1 MGAGQLTKVQRLPI
15 SMDEAWA
22 FFSSPRNL
30 KHITPPEMRFEIL
43 SNSGS
48 EVMYAGQIIT
58 YHVRPL
64 LGIKMFWMT
73 EITHVEQGKYFVDE
87 QRIGPYSIWHH
98 QHHFKAIPGGVE
110 MTDIVTY
117 RVPLGF
123 LGEWLAGWLVKKKL
137 EAIFDYRF
145 KMLSQSLGVLKS

>member
-15 SMDEAWA
+15 SMEEAWA

-48 EVMYAGQIIT
+48 EVMYPGQVIT

-73 EITHVEQGKYFVDE
+73 EITHVEEGRYFVDE
-87 QRIGPYSIWHH
+87 QRIGPYSLWHH
-98 QHHFKAIPGGVE
+98 QHHFKAINGGVE
-110 MTDIVTY
+110 MTDIVSY

-123 LGEWLAGWLVKKKL
+123 LGEILSGWLVRKKL
-137 EAIFDYRF
+137 EAIFEYRF
-145 KMLSQSLGVLKS
+145 KVLSERFGQMKP

>member
-15 SMDEAWA
+15 SMEEAWA

-123 LGEWLAGWLVKKKL
+123 LGEWLAAGLVKKKL

-145 KMLSQSLGVLKS
+145 KMLSQSMGVLNS

>member
-15 SMDEAWA
+15 SMEDAWA

-48 EVMYAGQIIT
+48 EVMYPGQVIT

-73 EITHVEQGKYFVDE
+73 EITHVEEGRYFVDE
-87 QRIGPYSIWHH
+87 QRIGPYSLWHH
-98 QHHFKAIPGGVE
+98 QHHFKPINGGVE
-110 MTDIVTY
+110 MTDIVSY

-123 LGEWLAGWLVKKKL
+123 LGELLSGWLVRKKL
-137 EAIFDYRF
+137 EAIFEYRF
-145 KMLSQSLGVLKS
+145 KVLSERFGQLKP

>member
-15 SMDEAWA
+15 SMEEAWA

-48 EVMYAGQIIT
+48 EVMYPGQVIT

-73 EITHVEQGKYFVDE
+73 EITHVQEGRYFVDE
-87 QRIGPYSIWHH
+87 QRIGPYSLWHH
-98 QHHFKAIPGGVE
+98 QHHFKPINGGVE

-123 LGEWLAGWLVKKKL
+123 LGELLSGWLVRKKL
-137 EAIFDYRF
+137 DAIFEYRF
-145 KMLSQSLGVLKS
+145 KVLSERFGLMKP